1 MTFSLFILI
10 FRQNVKIRKKLQRAT
25 ENLLIYIMRFYA
37 ITTF

>member
-10 FRQNVKIRKKLQRAT
+10 SRQSVKIRKKIQHAT